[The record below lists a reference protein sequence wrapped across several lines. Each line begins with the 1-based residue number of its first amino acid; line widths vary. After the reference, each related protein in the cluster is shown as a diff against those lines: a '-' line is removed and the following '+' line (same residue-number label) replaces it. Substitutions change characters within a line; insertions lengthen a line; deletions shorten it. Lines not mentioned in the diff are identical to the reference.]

1 MKKVTDKELES
12 LQQFVHAI
20 SEAQKTIGGL
30 EMQKQA
36 LITEAEDLITA
47 LKATQKDLEDKYG
60 NVTVNLTTG
69 TITEDAGNKED

>member
-1 MKKVTDKELES
+1 MKKVEDKELEN
-12 LQQFVHAI
+12 LQQVVHAI

-36 LITEAEDLITA
+36 LITEAETFITT
-47 LKATQKDLEDKYG
+47 LKAAQKELEDKYG

-69 TITEDAGNKED
+69 AITEDAGNKED

>member
-1 MKKVTDKELES
+1 MKKVEDKELEN
-12 LQQFVHAI
+12 LQQVVHAI

-36 LITEAEDLITA
+36 LITEAETFIAT
-47 LKATQKDLEDKYG
+47 LKAAQKELEDKYG

-69 TITEDAGNKED
+69 AITEDAGNKED

>member
-12 LQQFVHAI
+12 LQQLVHAI

-30 EMQKQA
+30 EMQKQS
-36 LITEAEDLITA
+36 LIAEAEDLITA